1 MGFQPAPHSSHL
13 ENSSLQNKT
22 ALVTGAARGIGRAIA
37 QRLAATGATVYINDL
52 ASDAVEHCV
61 NELRA
66 QGWQAHSAIADVSNS
81 NAVNQLFA
89 NLARLDILINNAAI
103 SRPQP
108 FNATSDADWQ
118 AVLSVNL
125 DGTFYCC
132 RAAFPL
138 LAQSQQGRVINL
150 SSVSAYTGKVLSDNA
165 AYVASKA
172 AIDGLTRSLAREWA
186 AHGIT
191 VNSVAPGIVETE
203 IHAQLSAA
211 QRTLLP
217 TLVPAGRLTT
227 VAEIAEAVQYLVLP
241 AAASVTG
248 QVIHVNGGM
257 YLA

>member
-1 MGFQPAPHSSHL
+1 M
-13 ENSSLQNKT
+13 ENTSLQNKT

-37 QRLAATGATVYINDL
+37 QRLTAAGATVYVNDL
-52 ASDAVEHCV
+52 EPVAVEQCV

-66 QGWQAHSAIADVSNS
+66 QGWSAHPAIADVSNS
-81 NAVNQLFA
+81 GAVNQLFA
-89 NLARLDILINNAAI
+89 KLNKLDILINNAAI
-103 SRPQP
+103 SRPQQ
-108 FNATSDADWQ
+108 FTATSDADWQ

-125 DGTFYCC
+125 NGTFHCC

-138 LAQSQQGRVINL
+138 LAQSQQGRVVNL

-186 AHGIT
+186 EHNIT

-211 QRTLLP
+211 QRAVLP
-217 TLVPAGRLTT
+217 SLVPSGRLTT
-227 VAEIAEAVQYLVLP
+227 AAEIAEKVHYLVSP
-241 AAASVTG
+241 ATASITG